1 MISFNF
7 VFSQSASF
15 VHYVY
20 QTKTIFLTRQRQ
32 LKKSP
37 TPIKTIEFRVFG
49 TRLVDQQKN
58 KFGRKE
64 KTVRDISTVD
74 DKGK

>member
-7 VFSQSASF
+7 MFSQSASF

-49 TRLVDQQKN
+49 TRRLYVDQQKN
-58 KFGRKE
+58 NFGRKE
-64 KTVRDISTVD
+64 KIVRVFFN
-74 DKGK
+74 G